1 MALDVIDISAEGLA
15 AYVVPE
21 CRTGRPQA
29 DLTGRKGG
37 VTRQIP
43 DSHFGQRRL
52 TECEAFLLRL
62 GRKAL
67 ELEGLRW

>member
-29 DLTGRKGG
+29 DLTGRKGARRDNRD
-37 VTRQIP
+37 VT
-43 DSHFGQRRL
+43 S
-52 TECEAFLLRL
+52 
-62 GRKAL
+62 GRPPFN
-67 ELEGLRW
+67 GM

>member
-29 DLTGRKGG
+29 DLTWRKRTWRGNPD
-37 VTRQIP
+37 VTSDRP
-43 DSHFGQRRL
+43 
-52 TECEAFLLRL
+52 AV
-62 GRKAL
+62 
-67 ELEGLRW
+67 

>member
-37 VTRQIP
+37 VTRQ
-43 DSHFGQRRL
+43 SRRDVRPAPFN
-52 TECEAFLLRL
+52 EM
-62 GRKAL
+62 
-67 ELEGLRW
+67 

>member
-37 VTRQIP
+37 ARRGNPDVT
-43 DSHFGQRRL
+43 S
-52 TECEAFLLRL
+52 
-62 GRKAL
+62 GRPPFN
-67 ELEGLRW
+67 GM

>member
-1 MALDVIDISAEGLA
+1 MALDVIEISDEGLA

-29 DLTGRKGG
+29 GQKMRKG
-37 VTRQIP
+37 VPVQVCVA
-43 DSHFGQRRL
+43 RRL
-52 TECEAFLLRL
+52 TLCEAFLLRL

-67 ELEGLRW
+67 RFKGLRW

>member
-1 MALDVIDISAEGLA
+1 MALDVIDISDEGLA

-37 VTRQIP
+37 HNAGIP
-43 DSHFGQRRL
+43 MFHPAG
-52 TECEAFLLRL
+52 AV
-62 GRKAL
+62 
-67 ELEGLRW
+67 

>member
-29 DLTGRKGG
+29 DLTGANGTRGNPD
-37 VTRQIP
+37 VT
-43 DSHFGQRRL
+43 S
-52 TECEAFLLRL
+52 
-62 GRKAL
+62 GRPPFN
-67 ELEGLRW
+67 GM

>member
-29 DLTGRKGG
+29 DLTWRKGD
-37 VTRQIP
+37 VARQSRR
-43 DSHFGQRRL
+43 SHPTGRRL

-67 ELEGLRW
+67 KLEGLRW